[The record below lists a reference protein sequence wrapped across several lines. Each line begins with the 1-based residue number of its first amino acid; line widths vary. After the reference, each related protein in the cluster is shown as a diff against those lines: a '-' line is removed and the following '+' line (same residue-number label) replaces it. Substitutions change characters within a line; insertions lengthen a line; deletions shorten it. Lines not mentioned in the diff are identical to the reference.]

1 MMMLDPVKIL
11 SKRIRIRSIVLIV
24 LFAAYVAFSMFLF
37 FEWVAPSLDGRAEQ
51 HIAADSSTYMYF
63 ADALREGRPDPE
75 VLTAL
80 VSFPNTLWAP
90 VLLAL
95 AFKSTLAIAVAD
107 YAMLFLAFFLLK
119 RSFSFSTGMFLGLL
133 LLNATTTISLLS
145 VNKEIFDLLVV
156 SIFLYA
162 RRKGSVALLVL
173 ALMLALINRFEVCLV
188 LILFLF
194 VESKMNTLRHRRIAT
209 TVGLLIALSVILPL
223 AASHTLAAKFQEA
236 SNSNTITFLDNLEMH
251 YMYGIAVFPKIAENL
266 FAELIDVSKWVNSYS
281 LSDLAN
287 SLIVFSNNLA
297 TLIVLIVLLKKR
309 ALTLRSDLIYFA
321 LLGCIVMAISLV
333 VQPRYFYFVY
343 VVLCLKAALPK
354 SSSQAEGDRLAK
366 PCGEVAHA

>member
-1 MMMLDPVKIL
+1 MTLDPVKIL
-11 SKRIRIRSIVLIV
+11 SKPIPTRSIVLVV
-24 LFAAYVAFSMFLF
+24 LFATYVAFSMFLF
-37 FEWVAPSLDGRAEQ
+37 FEWVAPSLDGRVDQ

-75 VLTAL
+75 VFAAL
-80 VSFPNTLWAP
+80 STFPNTLWAP

-95 AFKSTLAIAVAD
+95 VLKDTFAIVVAD
-107 YAMLFLAFFLLK
+107 YAILFLAIFLLK
-119 RSFSFSTGMFLGLL
+119 KSFSFSTGVFLGLL

-145 VNKEIFDLLVV
+145 VNKEIFDLLIV

-162 RRKGSVALLVL
+162 RRKGSFALLVL
-173 ALMLALINRFEVCLV
+173 ALLLAVINRFEVCIV
-188 LILFLF
+188 LLLFIF
-194 VESKMNTLRHRRIAT
+194 VESKLNALRERRIAT
-209 TVGLLIALSVILPL
+209 TVALLIALSVLLPL
-223 AASHTLAAKFQEA
+223 VASHTLAEKLGEA
-236 SNSNTITFLDNLEMH
+236 SHSNTIAFFDNLEMH
-251 YMYGIAVFPKIAENL
+251 YMYGIAVFPKIAENF

-297 TLIVLIVLLKKR
+297 TLVVLIVLLRKR
-309 ALTLRSDLIYFA
+309 ALTLQSDLIYFA

-343 VVLCLKAALPK
+343 VVLCLQAALPK
-354 SSSQAEGDRLAK
+354 SSRLAEGDRLAK
-366 PCGEVAHA
+366 PCGEAAHV